1 MWVTYRYLNT
11 FKQFLSDLLQVIK
24 FVHLLRWN
32 MTANGAFWSVFRN
45 TNVEVLLWFTC
56 HRRLHTKGSYL
67 FHQPLCAT
75 TFSSSVSS
83 AREQT
88 RLDSPGSLKQLDS
101 DVWLNDPQKLQTAD
115 MTSSSIDPGELR
127 FSWRSCC
134 LPRLQRQETKEL
146 TKAVR
151 EMIRQN
157 MDLLVHVLIKRINQ

>member
-1 MWVTYRYLNT
+1 
-11 FKQFLSDLLQVIK
+11 
-24 FVHLLRWN
+24 

-115 MTSSSIDPGELR
+115 MTSSSIDPRELR